1 MMRFAL
7 IKVAADLQNVRL
19 MMMLCGPK
27 CALMSHWSLTNS
39 AVGVPYDRD
48 SAHISSLLLTTLLIR
63 RGLALTQASVFTVAP
78 AVLTSAGTVGSLR
91 DQNQTLMNVDVRSI
105 A

>member
-1 MMRFAL
+1 MRFAL
-7 IKVAADLQNVRL
+7 IKPGADLQNVRL

-48 SAHISSLLLTTLLIR
+48 PARISSLL
-63 RGLALTQASVFTVAP
+63 P
-78 AVLTSAGTVGSLR
+78 AVLFLR
-91 DQNQTLMNVDVRSI
+91 RKGR
-105 A
+105 